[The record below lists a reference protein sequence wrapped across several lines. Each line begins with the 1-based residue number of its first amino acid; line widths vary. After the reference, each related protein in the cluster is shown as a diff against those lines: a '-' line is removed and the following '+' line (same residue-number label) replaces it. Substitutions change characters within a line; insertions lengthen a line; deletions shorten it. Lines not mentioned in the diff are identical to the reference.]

1 MGKIVKMTPELS
13 NMIAAGEVVE
23 RPSSVVKELLENSI
37 DAHSKNIKIYLLN
50 GGLDEIKIID
60 DGDGMDK
67 DDVEMSFIPHATS
80 KIKNAYDL
88 ARLHTLGFRGE
99 AIASISMVSK
109 MEITSSADGVSGYQ
123 VLYKAG
129 VRKKGELVNSN
140 KGTTITVNELFLNT
154 PARLKYMKSA
164 KQELSSILYYIERL
178 SIAHPDIRFSVYSDN
193 RLVFQTSGSNKMNKL
208 LYELYGLDASKN
220 YMDFSYVSDGYNAHL
235 VMLKPVIYRSNKL
248 EITLVINGRFVKNY
262 NIINSIVEAYDTFL
276 PIGKSPVG
284 IFYLEIDPLLV
295 DCNIHPNKV
304 EIKISNENEICNLVK
319 EKIREELKKETL
331 IPERKIDTNIGYKNT
346 TIFEN
351 MPSEVIKEP
360 EFKYEPS
367 ISSDVEI
374 NQEEKIIEK
383 PVERPIEAIKE
394 ETLEPKRKLPI
405 LEYVGSIFGTYLI
418 FQNSEGMYLIDQH
431 AAAERVNYE
440 KYLKILSNPNQPTT
454 DLLVPI
460 IVSFSKSEALF
471 LENNLDAFNNIGFK
485 LEQIG
490 DLDFA
495 IRMIPLWAKIDN
507 LESIIYDILSKMIDE
522 KKVDVIYFR
531 DHIAKQI
538 SCKASIKANHT
549 ISRVEVD
556 ALISNLNKCDNPFT
570 CPHGRPT
577 IIKIDINELERK
589 FERIQ
594 R

>member
-1 MGKIVKMTPELS
+1 
-13 NMIAAGEVVE
+13 
-23 RPSSVVKELLENSI
+23 
-37 DAHSKNIKIYLLN
+37 
-50 GGLDEIKIID
+50 
-60 DGDGMDK
+60 
-67 DDVEMSFIPHATS
+67 
-80 KIKNAYDL
+80 
-88 ARLHTLGFRGE
+88 
-99 AIASISMVSK
+99 
-109 MEITSSADGVSGYQ
+109 
-123 VLYKAG
+123 
-129 VRKKGELVNSN
+129 
-140 KGTTITVNELFLNT
+140 
-154 PARLKYMKSA
+154 
-164 KQELSSILYYIERL
+164 
-178 SIAHPDIRFSVYSDN
+178 
-193 RLVFQTSGSNKMNKL
+193 
-208 LYELYGLDASKN
+208 
-220 YMDFSYVSDGYNAHL
+220 MDFSYVSDGYNAHL

-405 LEYVGSIFGTYLI
+405 LEYVGSIFGTYLL

-471 LENNLDAFNNIGFK
+471 LENNLDAFDNIGFK